1 MSKRKRKAGRKS
13 VGRPAARPKRVIWAK
28 AAVVV
33 PLLLCVVAAGAA
45 ALRWE
50 PVRHAV
56 GLAPAAEP
64 AAQATP
70 TPLQLAKEYVYAGGR
85 LVATEEPAA
94 TPTPTPAGPPPTGL
108 VAIQSPIVT
117 AQVNLSWAAPASG
130 TVDYYEIG
138 RKGLVGDQF
147 AVVGSTQG
155 AVTGFA
161 DAATADTAYLYAVR
175 AVFSGGGRSDYSN
188 MDLATTV
195 IFTDDPL
202 VGSSDPHPPAATP
215 IMARHLTELRRAVSA
230 VHLLAGL
237 GAVTAWT
244 YPDPVSTPVSQRRP
258 VYLEDVKDL
267 RDHLSEALLALG
279 ITPPSYDGISR
290 GVTKV
295 QAAHFQ
301 QLRDVVK

>member
-1 MSKRKRKAGRKS
+1 M
-13 VGRPAARPKRVIWAK
+13 ARPKRVIWAK
-28 AAVVV
+28 AAVVA

-50 PVRHAV
+50 PVKHAV

-108 VAIQSPIVT
+108 AATQSPTVT

-130 TVDYYEIG
+130 TVDHYEIG

-147 AVVGSTQG
+147 AVVGSTIG
-155 AVTGFA
+155 ATTTFA

-188 MDLATTV
+188 TDLATTV

-202 VGSSDPHPPAATP
+202 VGSSDPHPPAAT
-215 IMARHLTELRRAVSA
+215 IIKATHLNELRRAVSA
-230 VHLLAGL
+230 VHALAGL
-237 GAVTAWT
+237 GAVTSWA
-244 YPDPVSTPVSQRRP
+244 YPAPVSSPPEQRRP
-258 VYLEDVKDL
+258 VYLEDVQEL
-267 RDHLSEALLALG
+267 RTFLNPALSALG
-279 ITPPSYDGISR
+279 VTPLPDDTTLRR
-290 GVTKV
+290 GLPVKATHLQDVREKV
-295 QAAHFQ
+295 
-301 QLRDVVK
+301 R